1 MNYTFAKRLEKFETG
16 IFASLDQKKNQL
28 ILQGRKVYNLS
39 VGTPDFKPPV
49 HIIEAAKEA
58 VAEPENYKYSLRD
71 SDEMLQAV
79 VSYYKNRY
87 NTCITKEEISGVH
100 GTQEGMGHL
109 GLAMCNE
116 GDIVLLPDPGYP
128 IFTAGSLLG
137 EATPYY
143 YPLIKENDFLPNL
156 EEVPEEVLKKT
167 KYIVLSYPSN
177 PIGAVASKDMYVNMI
192 AYAKKYGF
200 FIINDNAYSDIVF
213 DGREG
218 FSFLSL
224 PGAREVGVEFFS
236 LSKSFNLTGLRISF
250 CIGNRSIIKA
260 LKLLRSQYDFGIPY
274 TTQKLAVAALNG
286 SREAVKEQ
294 CLEYQKR
301 RDAIC
306 NGLRAYGW
314 KVNDSEGTMFVWAA
328 IPEEYS
334 SSMEF
339 CEILL
344 EKTGVVVTP
353 GTAFGKRGEG
363 YIRLALIK
371 PPEELA
377 KIAKLI
383 GSCSKE

>member
-1 MNYTFAKRLEKFETG
+1 MNYTCAKRLEKFETG

-87 NTCITKEEISGVH
+87 NTYITEEEISGVH

-143 YPLIKENDFLPNL
+143 YPLIKENHFLPNL
-156 EEVPEEVLKKT
+156 EDVPEDVLKKT

-177 PIGAVASKDMYVNMI
+177 PIGAVASKGMYVNMI

-213 DGREG
+213 DGKEG

-250 CIGNRSIIKA
+250 CIGNRSIINA

-274 TTQKLAVAALNG
+274 TTQKLAVAALTG
-286 SREAVKEQ
+286 SRDAVKEQ

-306 NGLRAYGW
+306 NGLRASGW

-328 IPEEYS
+328 IPEEYT

-377 KIAKLI
+377 EIAKLI
-383 GSCSKE
+383 GSCSKA